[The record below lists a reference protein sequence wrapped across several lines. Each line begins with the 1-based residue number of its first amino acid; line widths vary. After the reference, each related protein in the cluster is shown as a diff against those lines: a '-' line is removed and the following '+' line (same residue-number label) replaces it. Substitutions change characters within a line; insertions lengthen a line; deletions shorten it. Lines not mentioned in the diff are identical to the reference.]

1 MKTKLLPLLLVA
13 PLIASCGMNHDI
25 GQAKFEA
32 YSNKVEFAAFSDEL
46 AKARAASFV
55 EAESL
60 ESLSIKSFQD
70 SYEEHK
76 IKRGDKEIRNYS
88 EFSST
93 EGEGGYD
100 KNNHVY
106 YSTGKLESYAIN
118 KQGDSETSNVRS
130 QELAQSVQETK
141 INEVNTLVM
150 ISEKQGVYREMAPV
164 SEMANLEVMLKMNV
178 FGHLP
183 NTISAWEDYNDYD
196 DAEKARFSFYQDEK
210 VFTVVYAGEFDVED
224 FEVDTDNNPAAKAH
238 IKAEEKFQVVCKD
251 DVYRISHQ
259 YKFEYKIEALKATK
273 AFKMPLLKG
282 DVMETLK
289 EGAAQSDAT
298 KGYEH
303 AQLDLANFVKASYY

>member
-25 GQAKFEA
+25 GEAKFEA
-32 YSNKVEFAAFSDEL
+32 YSNKVEFAAFSEEL

-55 EAESL
+55 GAESL
-60 ESLSIKSFQD
+60 ESLSIKSFED

-88 EFSST
+88 KFSST
-93 EGEGGYD
+93 ESEGGYD
-100 KNNHVY
+100 KNNHVF
-106 YSTGKLESYAIN
+106 YSSGKLESFVLN
-118 KQGDSETSNVRS
+118 KQGDSEASDVRS
-130 QELAQSVQETK
+130 EELAQSVQETK

-150 ISEKQGVYREMAPV
+150 VSEKQGTYIEMAPV
-164 SEMANLEVMLKMNV
+164 SEMVNLEVMLKMNV
-178 FGHLP
+178 FGYLP

-224 FEVDTDNNPAAKAH
+224 FEVDSDNNPAAKAH
-238 IKAEEKFQVVCKD
+238 IKAEEKFQVVLKD

-259 YKFEYKIEALKATK
+259 YKFEYKIEALKSVT
-273 AFKMPLLKG
+273 AFDKPLLKG

-289 EGAAQSDAT
+289 EGAAQNDAT

-303 AQLDLANFVKASYY
+303 AQLDLANFVEGMY